1 MLSARPFAE
10 DAASDSRST
19 RFYPVDYKRQSR
31 CLLRRC
37 GACWSKNGNEPGTER
52 NTKMKQHSKG
62 LAVVTGASSGIG
74 AVYAGRLARRGYDL
88 LLVARNQLRMADLAK
103 KLVSETGSNVDILAA
118 DRTDSDDVVR
128 LEQFFREDSR
138 VTLLVNNA
146 GVAATAPLL
155 KSDVAAM
162 SRMLALN
169 VEAVT
174 RLTYAAAPAFVKR
187 GAGVIINI
195 AAVVAA

>member
-1 MLSARPFAE
+1 
-10 DAASDSRST
+10 
-19 RFYPVDYKRQSR
+19 
-31 CLLRRC
+31 
-37 GACWSKNGNEPGTER
+37 
-52 NTKMKQHSKG
+52 MKQHSKG

-74 AVYAGRLARRGYDL
+74 AVYAGRLARRGYDVL
-88 LLVARNQLRMADLAK
+88 RVARNQLRMADLAK